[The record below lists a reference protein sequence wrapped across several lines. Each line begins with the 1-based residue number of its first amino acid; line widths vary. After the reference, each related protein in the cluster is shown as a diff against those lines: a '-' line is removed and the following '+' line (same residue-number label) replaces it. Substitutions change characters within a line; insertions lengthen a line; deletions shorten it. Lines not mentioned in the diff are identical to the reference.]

1 MKLKAVA
8 LSLLAAI
15 SVSSTGHTQARI
27 GKLLGEWT
35 MHECGPAKDVARP
48 CESEGA
54 YSLAFKDGGLV
65 EVTTVFLNGLGKGQ
79 GEGFAAEGRYRLA
92 GKRLIVTRPGR
103 AWEAWPSRDGN
114 PPSRYSCDIAFARDG
129 QSFRLDHCVISGTWL
144 RKASEL

>member
-1 MKLKAVA
+1 MKLEAVA
-8 LSLLAAI
+8 LSLLVVI
-15 SVSSTGHTQARI
+15 SVPNIGHTQTRV

-35 MHECGPAKDVARP
+35 MRGG
-48 CESEGA
+48 EGA
-54 YSLAFKDGGLV
+54 YHLAFKDGGIV

-114 PPSRYSCDIAFARDG
+114 PSSRYSCDIAFAKDG

-144 RKASEL
+144 RKASEQ